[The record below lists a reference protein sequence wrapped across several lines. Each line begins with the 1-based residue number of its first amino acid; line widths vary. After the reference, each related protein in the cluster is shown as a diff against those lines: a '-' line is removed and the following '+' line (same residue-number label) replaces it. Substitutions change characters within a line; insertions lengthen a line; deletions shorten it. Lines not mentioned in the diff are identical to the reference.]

1 MDPYEE
7 LDERLEE
14 MIENLAYTWRLI
26 GQLERERE
34 RTLVALRSLMDVA
47 NRYVV
52 GTGSKPTFEE
62 WCKAIGD
69 AEDILGDA

>member
-47 NRYVV
+47 NRYIM
-52 GTGSKPTFEE
+52 GTGSKPTLEE
-62 WCKAIGD
+62 WCKTV
-69 AEDILGDA
+69 EDILGDA